1 MPWNRTCVA
10 CSICTSFDRTV
21 KFMEWPMTWSCPL
34 SRYSLLVSGWYTSVT
49 LSLILVESRIE
60 MILGS
65 AMSSEKPCS
74 ASLGTKTSKL
84 RIYVHADAILKPDLW
99 GSGPEIC
106 GRWWT
111 RYRMKSKDR
120 IFELTRS
127 CLVIRWIASRN
138 SENKLSVGLKALV
151 SYATDMYRWVA
162 SSPLIAYVVQ
172 SRGPFEDLL
181 HEMNDSQQC

>member
-1 MPWNRTCVA
+1 
-10 CSICTSFDRTV
+10 
-21 KFMEWPMTWSCPL
+21 MEWPMTWSCPL

-106 GRWWT
+106 GR
-111 RYRMKSKDR
+111 
-120 IFELTRS
+120 
-127 CLVIRWIASRN
+127 
-138 SENKLSVGLKALV
+138 
-151 SYATDMYRWVA
+151 
-162 SSPLIAYVVQ
+162 
-172 SRGPFEDLL
+172 
-181 HEMNDSQQC
+181 